1 LPLLTYFTNR
11 LTRVAQLFPANTQGI
26 VNKLDKNQIEP
37 NFILL
42 LGTSKGLES
51 RKRILNLLLSDAKGC
66 NEIAIQLELNWR
78 TVYRHLKLLE
88 KGELVKVADFGQR
101 KFYQITLK
109 GENTIKQAN
118 KKNTN

>member
-1 LPLLTYFTNR
+1 M
-11 LTRVAQLFPANTQGI
+11 AQFSPASTQGS
-26 VNKLDKNQIEP
+26 VNKLDKSQSDP
-37 NFILL
+37 NFTLL
-42 LGTSKGLES
+42 LGTSKGAES
-51 RKRILNLLLSDAKGC
+51 RKRILNLLLTDAKGC